1 MVRNMKVVLAYSGGL
16 DTSAILVL
24 LRKKYNAE
32 VVTVTVDVGQEEELE
47 GVEER
52 AYKLGSVKHYTIDS
66 RKEFVDEYIFKA
78 IKANALYEGK
88 YPLGTALARPL
99 IAKKIA
105 EVAIKEGADAVAH
118 GCTGKGNDQ
127 VRFDLTLKAYMKPD
141 VKILAPVRE
150 LKLTR
155 KDSMK
160 ILAENGYE
168 VPMQHKKY
176 SIDENLWSRSIE
188 GGILDDPFIEPPED
202 VFEWTANPAKAPN
215 EPLYL
220 TIEFSG
226 GVPTRINGEKLDSV
240 ELIKVLNKI
249 VGSHGFGRIDLIE
262 SRTVGLKSREVYEAP
277 AALTLIEAHKDL
289 ERMVLTPK
297 ELRFKHFIDSIWADL
312 VYQGLW
318 IDPLRDHIEKVIETT
333 NKYISGDVKIKVFK
347 GSLIVVG
354 RRSQFSLYSQELID
368 YNLGWYPSNEE
379 AKGFI
384 NIHGLYALTALN
396 VRGINGDE
404 QI

>member
-1 MVRNMKVVLAYSGGL
+1 MVRDMKVVLAYSGGL

-32 VVTVTVDVGQEEELE
+32 VVTVTVDVGQEEELN

-52 AYKLGSVKHYTIDS
+52 AYKLGSIKHYTIDAK
-66 RKEFVDEYIFKA
+66 KEFIEEYVFKA

-88 YPLGTALARPL
+88 YPLGTALARPI

-127 VRFDLTLKAYMKPD
+127 VRFDLTLKAYLKPD

-150 LKLTR
+150 LRLTR
-155 KDSMK
+155 KDSIK

-168 VPMQHKKY
+168 VPTQHKKY

-188 GGILDDPFIEPPED
+188 GGILDDPFTEPPED
-202 VFEWTANPAKAPN
+202 IFEWTTDPIKAPN

-220 TIEFSG
+220 TIEFSRG
-226 GVPTRINGEKLDSV
+226 IPIRINEEKLDPV
-240 ELIKVLNKI
+240 ELIKMLNKV

-262 SRTVGLKSREVYEAP
+262 SRVVGLKSREVYEAP

-289 ERMVLTPK
+289 ERMVLTPR
-297 ELRFKHFIDSIWADL
+297 ELRFKHFIDNMWADL

-318 IDPLRDHIEKVIETT
+318 IDPLRSHIEKVIEAV
-333 NKYISGDVKIKVFK
+333 NKYVSGEVRVKVFK
-347 GSLIVVG
+347 GSLTVVG
-354 RRSQFSLYSQELID
+354 RRSPFSLYSQELID
-368 YNLGWYPSNEE
+368 YNLGWYPSDEE
-379 AKGFI
+379 ARGFI
-384 NIHGLYALTALN
+384 NIHGLYAITALN

-404 QI
+404 

>member
-1 MVRNMKVVLAYSGGL
+1 MKVVLAYSGGL

-32 VVTVTVDVGQEEELE
+32 VVTVTVDVGQEEELN

-52 AYKLGSVKHYTIDS
+52 AYKLGSIKHYTIDAK
-66 RKEFVDEYIFKA
+66 KEFIEEYVFKA

-88 YPLGTALARPL
+88 YPLGTALARPI

-127 VRFDLTLKAYMKPD
+127 VRFDLTLKAYLKPD

-150 LKLTR
+150 LRLTR
-155 KDSMK
+155 KDSIK

-168 VPMQHKKY
+168 VPTQHKKY

-188 GGILDDPFIEPPED
+188 GGILDDPFTEPPED
-202 VFEWTANPAKAPN
+202 IFEWTTDPIKAPN

-220 TIEFSG
+220 TIEFSRG
-226 GVPTRINGEKLDSV
+226 IPIRINEEKLDPV
-240 ELIKVLNKI
+240 ELIKMLNKV

-262 SRTVGLKSREVYEAP
+262 SRVVGLKSREVYEAP

-289 ERMVLTPK
+289 ERMVLTPR
-297 ELRFKHFIDSIWADL
+297 ELRFKHFIDNMWADL

-318 IDPLRDHIEKVIETT
+318 IDPLRSHIEKVIEAV
-333 NKYISGDVKIKVFK
+333 NKYVSGEVRVKVFK
-347 GSLIVVG
+347 GSLTVVG
-354 RRSQFSLYSQELID
+354 RRSPFSLYSQELID
-368 YNLGWYPSNEE
+368 YNLGWYPSDEE
-379 AKGFI
+379 ARGFI
-384 NIHGLYALTALN
+384 NIHGLYAITALN

-404 QI
+404 